1 MKIVFITGLYPKGTE
16 DILLSECRGS
26 GLQVASNTFQWALVD
41 GLMENNIDLQV
52 LSFPFLPCYPMKYKS
67 VSTPTANIEY
77 NGNEI
82 GEMISYSTLPVLK
95 NYSIQGLLQ
104 NKLEELL
111 RKIEKDEHVVVL
123 TYTVSPKFIKPLV
136 KLKKKYKITICPIIT
151 DLIENY
157 NDPIYKRSLPQR
169 LQGIWECRQT
179 IKNYPY
185 IDKYILLS
193 EAMKE
198 VIPYAKDRSIIV
210 EGIASVKKDY
220 YVNRNDGDKKM
231 LLYTGALAAHSSVN
245 DLVDAFCLT
254 NNPDFRLVI
263 CGNGVWR
270 DYILERAKA
279 DNRIIFRGQVSRQE
293 ALELQKEAT
302 ALINPRKPNL
312 SVTRFSFPSKTMEYL
327 SSGTPMIGYK
337 LEGIPSEYYPYYYT
351 VEDLTSDGLA
361 GVITN
366 VLTKPSEELEAKA
379 NNAFD
384 FILSNKT
391 AKIQAA
397 KIIDFLS
404 K

>member
-379 NNAFD
+379 KKAFD
-384 FILSNKT
+384 FIASNKT
-391 AKIQAA
+391 AEIQAA
-397 KIIDFLS
+397 KIIDFIS

>member
-1 MKIVFITGLYPKGTE
+1 MKILFITGLYPKGIE
-16 DILLSECRGS
+16 NLLLSECRGS

-41 GLMENNIDLQV
+41 GLMENNVDLQV

-67 VSTPTANIEY
+67 VNTPNAKIEY
-77 NGNEI
+77 NGKEI
-82 GEMISYSTLPVLK
+82 GEMISYSTIPVLK

-111 RKIEKDEHVVVL
+111 RKIEKDERVVVL
-123 TYTVSPKFIKPLV
+123 TYTVSPNFIKSLV
-136 KLKKKYKITICPIIT
+136 RLKKKYKIIICPIIT

-157 NDPIYKRSLPQR
+157 NDPIYKRSLPKK
-169 LQGIWECRQT
+169 LQGIWECKQT
-179 IKNYPY
+179 TKNYPY
-185 IDKYILLS
+185 IDKFILLS

-210 EGIASVKKDY
+210 EGIASVQKDY
-220 YVNRNDGDKKM
+220 PANIKNGSQKM
-231 LLYTGALAAHSSVN
+231 LLYTGALAAHSSLN

-254 NNPDFRLVI
+254 KNPDFRLVI

-270 DYILERAKA
+270 DYILEKAKT
-279 DNRIIFRGQVSRQE
+279 DNRIIFKGQVSRQE
-293 ALELQKEAT
+293 ALELQREAT

-312 SVTRFSFPSKTMEYL
+312 SITRFSFPSKTMEYL

-366 VLTKPSEELEAKA
+366 VLTKPSEDLEAKA
-379 NNAFD
+379 KKAFN
-384 FILSNKT
+384 FIASNKT